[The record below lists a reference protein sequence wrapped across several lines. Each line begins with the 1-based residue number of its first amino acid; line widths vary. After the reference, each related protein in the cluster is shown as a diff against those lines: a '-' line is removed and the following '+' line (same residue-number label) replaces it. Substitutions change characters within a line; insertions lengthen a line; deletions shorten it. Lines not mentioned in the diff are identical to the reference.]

1 MYKIYIKR
9 HLKAMDYAV
18 NFRREVF
25 EVGPTL
31 NLHVS
36 RGTFFKMLHGEIE
49 LSREYWS

>member
-1 MYKIYIKR
+1 MYKIYIKT

-18 NFRREVF
+18 NFRREVS

-36 RGTFFKMLHGEIE
+36 
-49 LSREYWS
+49 